1 MARKFS
7 ELKQRLPAEVRDRA
21 DRRTEAMLEE
31 LPLHELRHALELS
44 QSELADI
51 LHVQQ
56 GSISKLERRTDM
68 YLSTLRR
75 FIEAMGGELEIV
87 ARFADGA
94 VRIREL
100 GEIRTVDNTTG
111 AASSDKKATQPA

>member
-7 ELKQRLPAEVRDRA
+7 ELKQRLPADVRDRA
-21 DRRTEAMLEE
+21 DRRTQEMLEE
-31 LPLHELRHALELS
+31 LPLHALRHALDLS
-44 QSELADI
+44 QRELADI

-87 ARFADGA
+87 ARFADGDI
-94 VRIREL
+94 RIRGL
-100 GEIRTVDNTTG
+100 AEITTDQ
-111 AASSDKKATQPA
+111 ASASSLPSSDDEVRV